1 MRFRSRCRST
11 TNAPHQVRRPSP
23 SSLAGEVRGG
33 GPEAGPGHF
42 RLALTAALALGL
54 FPLASV
60 PAPAGTVL
68 DRVRAEHTLRCGTV
82 ERPGFAAA
90 GADGGISGLAVDLC
104 RAVAIAVLGR
114 AGRAEFQLYDSMRAF
129 DAVRHGADEL
139 FFLDEADITEQHLV
153 PFVLPGPTV
162 FYEPTTLLVPLASI
176 VQRPQDL
183 AGATICLMIGSTGQ
197 RAVEATSTR
206 LGISFTRLGFQED
219 VEMLDAY
226 NVQKCQAMAGDAT
239 YLAELSRD
247 RGVNGLASRML
258 SPPLALRPI
267 VAATSVEDGRWAAL
281 VAWVLNAELLTGAPA
296 SPWRPDPPRLKALG
310 LRPTWRAEVD
320 AAVGSYP
327 EMVHRH
333 FAPLHLEPGAN
344 ALWPEGLLTPLLV
357 P

>member
-11 TNAPHQVRRPSP
+11 TNALR
-23 SSLAGEVRGG
+23 
-33 GPEAGPGHF
+33 
-42 RLALTAALALGL
+42 ALLLGL
-54 FPLASV
+54 GLLLAAA
-60 PAPAGTVL
+60 PALAGTVL
-68 DRVRAEHTLRCGTV
+68 DRVRAEHTLRCGAP

-90 GADGGISGLAVDLC
+90 AADGAIGGLAVDLC

-114 AGRAEFQLYDSMRAF
+114 AGRLDFQLYESARAF

-139 FFLDEADITEQHLV
+139 FFLDAADITDQHLV
-153 PFVLPGPTV
+153 PFVLPGPAV
-162 FYEPTTLLVPLASI
+162 YYEPTTLLVPLASS

-197 RAVEATSTR
+197 RAVEEAFAR
-206 LGISFTRLGFQED
+206 LGVSFTRLGFQED

-239 YLAELSRD
+239 NLAELSRD

-258 SPPLALRPI
+258 TPPLALRPVI
-267 VAATSVEDGRWAAL
+267 AATSIDDGRWAAL

-296 SPWRPDPPRLKALG
+296 SPWRPDPPRLRALG
-310 LRPTWRAEVD
+310 LRPTWHAEVD
-320 AAVGSYP
+320 AAVGTYP
-327 EMVHRH
+327 DMVKRN
-333 FAPLHLEPGAN
+333 FAPLHLEAGPN
-344 ALWPEGLLTPLLV
+344 ALWPEGSLLPLLV